1 VELGGLEEE
10 GNGPA
15 FGPAD
20 DEYHLFD
27 RDEVRFTII
36 YIALLVIIHILII
49 PSTSLGPPPPPQ
61 KKKKKKKTSL
71 LLITFE
77 CNSYHFKA

>member
-1 VELGGLEEE
+1 LGGLEEE

-49 PSTSLGPPPPPQ
+49 PST
-61 KKKKKKKTSL
+61 
-71 LLITFE
+71 
-77 CNSYHFKA
+77 

>member
-1 VELGGLEEE
+1 MGEVELGGLEEE

-27 RDEVRFTII
+27 RDEVRI
-36 YIALLVIIHILII
+36 YIYI
-49 PSTSLGPPPPPQ
+49 PYLMLSGHVYYNLYG
-61 KKKKKKKTSL
+61 
-71 LLITFE
+71 IT
-77 CNSYHFKA
+77 CHNSYYTIYFIVRLAPSYF

>member
-1 VELGGLEEE
+1 MGEVELGGLEEE

-27 RDEVRFTII
+27 RDEVRI
-36 YIALLVIIHILII
+36 YIYSIFDVIRPCLL
-49 PSTSLGPPPPPQ
+49 
-61 KKKKKKKTSL
+61 
-71 LLITFE
+71 
-77 CNSYHFKA
+77 